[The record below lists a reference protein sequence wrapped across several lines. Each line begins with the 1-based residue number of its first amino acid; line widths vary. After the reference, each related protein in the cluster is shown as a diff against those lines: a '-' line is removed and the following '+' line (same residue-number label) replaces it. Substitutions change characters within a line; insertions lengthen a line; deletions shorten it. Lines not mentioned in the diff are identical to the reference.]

1 MMYDHAKLEARQRIG
16 SEKIHLFHITGG
28 TWPHAKGID
37 PCKVRIQDKGVD
49 RV

>member
-1 MMYDHAKLEARQRIG
+1 MSVKTLSDCAKCPVVSYCDA
-16 SEKIHLFHITGG
+16 HITGG